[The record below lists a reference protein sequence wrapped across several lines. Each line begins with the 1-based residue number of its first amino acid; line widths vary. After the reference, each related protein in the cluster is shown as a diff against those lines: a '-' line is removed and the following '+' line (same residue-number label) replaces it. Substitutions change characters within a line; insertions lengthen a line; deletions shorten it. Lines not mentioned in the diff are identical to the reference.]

1 MGDFC
6 FMILVHFFARSVI
19 GFTRTLDPTR
29 PVTFVTAASAKTDR
43 AVSTSL
49 PFTINHIPL
58 NAGYLLVGHQVIIE
72 YEVNSLVNGID
83 CKSNEIKSWL

>member
-6 FMILVHFFARSVI
+6 FKILFHFFARSVI

-49 PFTINHIPL
+49 PFSINHIHL
-58 NAGYLLVGHQVIIE
+58 NAGSLPIDLFSLYVLFSYFRPRDSLMGICLLFFH
-72 YEVNSLVNGID
+72 
-83 CKSNEIKSWL
+83 